1 MADEMNELERKRQIA
16 FHLRDAFGGTFRVNA
31 YYDESEKSR
40 IEIFQCADIP
50 VPGLTSFGTIGL
62 SEHSIGL
69 TTQEGKQ
76 LRAELLGMCESDN
89 AIFPNVL
96 ASCAFEIINDHQP
109 CRPGAIFC
117 NVISAY
123 DGSLSM
129 KHIYL
134 TYPWWPEDLMRLD
147 REDSIVLWLAAFP
160 ISDAELDYLEANGM
174 DAFEDLL
181 NENQPDAAD
190 LNRESMV

>member
-1 MADEMNELERKRQIA
+1 MVNTMNELERKRQIA
-16 FHLRDAFGGTFRVNA
+16 FRLRDAFGGTPRIDA
-31 YYDESEKSR
+31 YYDESEKAR
-40 IEIFQCADIP
+40 IEIFQCADMP

-123 DGSLSM
+123 DSTFSM

-134 TYPWWPEDLMRLD
+134 TYPWWPENLMRLD
-147 REDSIVLWLAAFP
+147 REDSIVLWLAALP
-160 ISDAELDYLEANGM
+160 ISDAELDYLEAKGM
-174 DAFEDLL
+174 DVFEDFL
-181 NENQPDAAD
+181 NENQPNAAD